1 MRLIAMP
8 LRIAQPPTV
17 RPALTTTEQLG
28 AATAQETPFAFFMA
42 IMAAIE
48 AREPI
53 STGRARL
60 IALHAVATAR
70 ALLLPTEV
78 VDTIRLGAL
87 LANLGMIN
95 VPETILHNSEK
106 LRDEERATIRQHP
119 ILGAELLATVPQ
131 MRGILPLI
139 LHHHE
144 DWQGG
149 GYPHGLC
156 GDAIPLG
163 ARIIR
168 VCETYDA
175 LTSVRAYRGAFAP
188 GEALALLANGAG
200 KEFDPRIVEAFTAR
214 LRRNLAIHD
223 ELLDHWNDL
232 QQQARVWKIVA
243 NIATA

>member
-1 MRLIAMP
+1 MP
-8 LRIAQPPTV
+8 LRMAQLQAV
-17 RPALTTTEQLG
+17 RPPLTTTGQLG
-28 AATAQETPFAFFMA
+28 ATTTAQETPFAFFMA
-42 IMAAIE
+42 IMAAVE
-48 AREPI
+48 AREPT

-78 VDTIRLGAL
+78 VDTIRLAAL

-95 VPETILHNSEK
+95 VPEAILHKGEP

-119 ILGAELLATVPQ
+119 LLGAELLATVPQ
-131 MRGILPLI
+131 LRGILPLI

-144 DWQGG
+144 DWRGG
-149 GYPHGLC
+149 GYPHGLR
-156 GDAIPLG
+156 GETIPLG

-175 LTSVRAYRGAFAP
+175 LTSVRPYRGAFGP
-188 GEALALLANGAG
+188 QEALALLANGAG
-200 KEFDPRIVEAFTAR
+200 KEFDPRIVEAFTTR

-223 ELLDHWNDL
+223 ELLDHWDDL
-232 QQQARVWKIVA
+232 QQQARVWKLVA
-243 NIATA
+243 NVATA

>member
-1 MRLIAMP
+1 MP
-8 LRIAQPPTV
+8 LRMAQLQAV
-17 RPALTTTEQLG
+17 RPPLTTTGQLG
-28 AATAQETPFAFFMA
+28 AAAAQETPFAFFMA
-42 IMAAIE
+42 IMAAVE
-48 AREPI
+48 AREPT

-70 ALLLPTEV
+70 ALLLPNEV
-78 VDTIRLGAL
+78 VDTIRLAAL

-95 VPETILHNSEK
+95 VPETILHK
-106 LRDEERATIRQHP
+106 GDTLHDEERATIRQHP
-119 ILGAELLATVPQ
+119 VLGSEMLATVPQ
-131 MRGILPLI
+131 LRGILPLI

-144 DWQGG
+144 DWRGG
-149 GYPHGLC
+149 GYPHGLR
-156 GDAIPLG
+156 GEAIPLG

-175 LTSVRAYRGAFAP
+175 LTSVRPYRGAFGP
-188 GEALALLANGAG
+188 QEALALLANGAG

-223 ELLDHWNDL
+223 ELLDHWDDL

-243 NIATA
+243 NVASA

>member
-1 MRLIAMP
+1 MTLRL
-8 LRIAQPPTV
+8 AQRPTAPPI
-17 RPALTTTEQLG
+17 LTTTGQLG
-28 AATAQETPFAFFMA
+28 VASVQETPFAFFMA
-42 IMAAIE
+42 IMAAVE

-70 ALLLPTEV
+70 ALLLPNEA

-87 LANLGMIN
+87 LANLGMIS
-95 VPETILHNSEK
+95 VPEAILHK
-106 LRDEERATIRQHP
+106 GDTLRDEERAVIRQHP
-119 ILGAELLATVPQ
+119 QFGAEMLATVPQ
-131 MRGILPLI
+131 LRAILPVI

-149 GYPHGLC
+149 GYPHGLRRE
-156 GDAIPLG
+156 AIPLS

-175 LTSVRAYRGAFAP
+175 LTSVRAYRSAYGPA
-188 GEALALLANGAG
+188 EALELLANGAG
-200 KEFDPRIVEAFTAR
+200 KAFDPRIVEAFSAR

-223 ELLDHWNDL
+223 ELLDHWDDL
-232 QQQARVWKIVA
+232 QRQARVWKLVA